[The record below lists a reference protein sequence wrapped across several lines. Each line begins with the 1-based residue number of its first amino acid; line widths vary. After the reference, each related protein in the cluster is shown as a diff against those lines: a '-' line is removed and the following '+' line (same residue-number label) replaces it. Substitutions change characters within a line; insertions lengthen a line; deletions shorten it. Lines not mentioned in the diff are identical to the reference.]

1 MVFAFLE
8 VYKKTVLTTESEAL
22 IAKTGFVYCEMQSF
36 QTTIL
41 AAKVTLS
48 LAFLIYASWSDY
60 KTREVTN
67 RVWVIYAPIA
77 LMLTLAGI
85 LLNEQELLAKLSL
98 FGLSF
103 GVTAAF
109 ALILFYSGG
118 FGGADSKALMCIAL
132 ALPFSTETLFH
143 PILPSGIS
151 PLSQILFPL
160 TIFSNSVLF
169 AAASGIYMLLR
180 NLIQRKTTGT
190 KLFEGA
196 LATEPIGKKILVL
209 VTGYKIPVAKLKEK
223 WHIYPM
229 EDVKDNG
236 ENPPER
242 RLVVVPKD
250 EGRNGI
256 VERLSNAIDT
266 GKIDNRVW
274 VTPGLPMLIFVTIGL
289 IVALLFGDLVWL
301 LISFVLG

>member
-1 MVFAFLE
+1 LVFAFLE

-209 VTGYKIPVAKLKEK
+209 VTGYLAKLKEK

-266 GKIDNRVW
+266 GKIGNRVW